1 MKGVISMQP
10 PHQYKSGQGFI
21 EYFLIVVIVILFIM
35 IAAKL
40 FGPAINNFIQ
50 ESLQNV

>member
-1 MKGVISMQP
+1 MQP
-10 PHQYKSGQGFI
+10 PHQSKSGQGFI
-21 EYFLIVVIVILFIM
+21 EYFLIIVIVILFIM
-35 IAAKL
+35 IVAKL